1 MDKKTYQK
9 ENAVPQYP
17 HHYWE
22 YPIAIYLFLGGLGG
36 GILFINWVVA
46 TFVVPTWI
54 VPGADVTA
62 INAMLAQALMAPN
75 FIALIAI
82 AIGLFFLVFEL
93 GQPPVFYRAYVT
105 ATSIIKWGA
114 VLLTIAAFGS
124 LFWILGNWSPDV
136 PVLGFLSVFNFLGG
150 LSNIWLAAAG
160 LAGFGIM
167 VYTGVMLSTLKAHS
181 FWSTPALPILFTTSA
196 LSTACA
202 ATMLS
207 MGVWPGAP
215 ESLLVSMSA
224 LQTYATLEGAI
235 HSLLHTVDIIL
246 VFMEITILL
255 IMILSFLGAGNRTQQ
270 RVAIRWIKGSYAP
283 LFWGGMLGL
292 GLVVPL
298 ICNISGNH
306 TAGIV
311 ASILVLCGGCLL
323 RFLCVW
329 SDDRQPLNDENR
341 YYFKLK
347 TADSRFTTR
356 WYKEGKDLNRGENW
370 APKVNEF

>member
-1 MDKKTYQK
+1 MDKVRYQK
-9 ENAVPQYP
+9 ENAKPQYP

-36 GILFINWVVA
+36 GILFLSWIMSA
-46 TFVVPTWI
+46 FVF
-54 VPGADVTA
+54 PGLDLGQV
-62 INAMLAQALMAPN
+62 LLLPN

-124 LFWILGNWSPDV
+124 LFWILGNWPNDV
-136 PVLGFLSVFNFLGG
+136 PLLFLNLGFLSVFNFLAPLNGV
-150 LSNIWLAAAG
+150 WLAAAG

-181 FWSTPALPILFTTSA
+181 FWATPALPILFTTSA

-202 ATMLS
+202 AIMLAVC
-207 MGVWPGAP
+207 GWPGLAD
-215 ESLLVSMSA
+215 LTA
-224 LQTYATLEGAI
+224 LEAGHEV
-235 HSLLHTVDIIL
+235 HELLHVVDIIL
-246 VFMEITILL
+246 AFAELAILL

-270 RVAIRWIKGSYAP
+270 RVALRWVKGDYAGW
-283 LFWGGMLGL
+283 FWIGMIGI
-292 GLVVPL
+292 GLVIPL
-298 ICNISGNH
+298 ICNISGNPA
-306 TAGIV
+306 AGTV
-311 ASILVLCGGCLL
+311 ACILVLCGGCLL

-329 SDDRQPLNDENR
+329 SDDRQPLPDENR
-341 YYFKLK
+341 YYYRLK
-347 TADSRFTTR
+347 TADSRFTTT
-356 WYKEGKDLNRGENW
+356 WYKEGKDLERGQTW
-370 APKVNEF
+370 APRENMY